1 MPTFTDP
8 APCAEGEDL
17 YECRK
22 CQARLCSADRITECP
37 RCGGQMENLSKPR
50 AE

>member
-1 MPTFTDP
+1 MPTSTDP

-17 YECRK
+17 YECQDCLSRF
-22 CQARLCSADRITECP
+22 CSNERIMSCP
-37 RCGGQMENLSKPR
+37 QCEGRVENLSKPR